1 VFGFVGLFESVEHC
15 ADLWG
20 VLLVCVHVIGA
31 GGAGDLGGKDTYLS
45 FGRDMRTHAR
55 MAVMRDPAEIAVL
68 DACDFEGTCTE
79 DVLGFA
85 DRAFDVIVGR

>member
-1 VFGFVGLFESVEHC
+1 
-15 ADLWG
+15 
-20 VLLVCVHVIGA
+20 
-31 GGAGDLGGKDTYLS
+31 
-45 FGRDMRTHAR
+45 MRTHAR